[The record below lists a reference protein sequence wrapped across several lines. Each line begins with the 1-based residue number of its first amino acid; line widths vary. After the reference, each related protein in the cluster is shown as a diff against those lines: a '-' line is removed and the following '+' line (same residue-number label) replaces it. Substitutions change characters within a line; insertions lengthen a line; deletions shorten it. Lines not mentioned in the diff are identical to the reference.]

1 MRSIQRTLLW
11 WLALGLLAGIAAA
24 TALIYGQARQE
35 ANALFDY
42 QMRQVALALPSQF
55 SGPAMPSLPPPL
67 PPGTDNLFRSD
78 EDVVIHIWDGTGR
91 SLYLSHSRPS
101 LPPRAEL
108 GFSNVR
114 TDDGEF
120 RIYSVQLGPAVV
132 QIAQPMS
139 ARREVA
145 ARMAL
150 RTVAP
155 LLLLLPLLGWMVWLA
170 VGRGLR
176 PVREIARQVGKR
188 DANALSPLAVAQM
201 PAEIAPL
208 TEALNLLL
216 ARLSDAIDTQRAFIA
231 DAAHA
236 LRTPLTA
243 LQLQAQLVERAD
255 SEPARREAVG
265 NLRDGL
271 ERLTHLVTQLL
282 TLARHEP
289 GAAVAGHQA
298 VDLRALAATVVGEM
312 TQAALDRH
320 IDLGLDASDGD
331 SGADGR
337 HGGDG
342 RHGRD
347 GLGGRNGRDGVG
359 GRDGH
364 DGDSGHDGLDGD
376 SAGLTVQGDPDAL
389 RILLTNLIDN
399 ALRYVPAG
407 GKVDVRVQRAD
418 AGRVALIVADN
429 GPGIP
434 PEQRARVLDRFYRLP
449 DAPSGGSGLGLAIVD
464 EIAQVHRA
472 TLSLEDNE
480 PGLRVRVVFPAAGD
494 AQGNRRR

>member
-55 SGPAMPSLPPPL
+55 SGPAMPSLSPPL

-91 SLYLSHSRPS
+91 SLYLSHSRPL

-188 DANALSPLAVAQM
+188 DANALSPLAVAEM

-289 GAAVAGHQA
+289 GAVVAGQQPVA
-298 VDLRALAATVVGEM
+298 LRELAATVVGEM
-312 TQAALDRH
+312 TQAALDRN
-320 IDLGLDASDGD
+320 IDLGLDASGGDNGDDG
-331 SGADGR
+331 GNGGN
-337 HGGDG
+337 GGDG
-342 RHGRD
+342 RN
-347 GLGGRNGRDGVG
+347 GGDAG
-359 GRDGH
+359 
-364 DGDSGHDGLDGD
+364 DGDA
-376 SAGLTVQGDPDAL
+376 AGLTVQGDPDAL

-472 TLSLEDNE
+472 TLSLEDNA
-480 PGLRVRVVFPAAGD
+480 PGLRVRVVFPEAGN
-494 AQGNRRR
+494 AQRARRN

>member
-55 SGPAMPSLPPPL
+55 SGPAMPSLSPPL
-67 PPGTDNLFRSD
+67 PPGTDDLFRSD
-78 EDVVIHIWDGTGR
+78 EDVVIHIWDGSGR

-255 SEPARREAVG
+255 SEPARREAVR

-289 GAAVAGHQA
+289 GAAVAGQQP
-298 VDLRALAATVVGEM
+298 VALHELATTVVGEM
-312 TQAALDRH
+312 TQAALDQN
-320 IDLGLDASDGD
+320 IDLGVDATEGDDGE
-331 SGADGR
+331 A
-337 HGGDG
+337 
-342 RHGRD
+342 
-347 GLGGRNGRDGVG
+347 
-359 GRDGH
+359 
-364 DGDSGHDGLDGD
+364 
-376 SAGLTVQGDPDAL
+376 AGLTVHGDPDAL

-449 DAPSGGSGLGLAIVD
+449 EAPSGGSGLGLAIVD

-472 TLSLEDNE
+472 TLALEDNE
-480 PGLRVRVVFPAAGD
+480 PGLRVRVVFPAAGSV
-494 AQGNRRR
+494 QGERRS

>member
-55 SGPAMPSLPPPL
+55 SGPALPSLSPPL

-188 DANALSPLAVAQM
+188 DANALSPLAVAEM

-289 GAAVAGHQA
+289 GAAVAGQQPVA
-298 VDLRALAATVVGEM
+298 LRELAAAVVGEM
-312 TQAALDRH
+312 TQAALDRN
-320 IDLGLDASDGD
+320 IDLGLDASGDGD
-331 SGADGR
+331 GDDGGNRRQAGDAGA
-337 HGGDG
+337 GDA
-342 RHGRD
+342 
-347 GLGGRNGRDGVG
+347 
-359 GRDGH
+359 
-364 DGDSGHDGLDGD
+364 
-376 SAGLTVQGDPDAL
+376 AGLTVQGDADAL

-407 GKVDVRVQRAD
+407 GKVDVRVQRGD

-480 PGLRVRVVFPAAGD
+480 PGLRVRVVFPEAANASGTGRD
-494 AQGNRRR
+494 